1 MHFRLFIRL
10 FLYISYNL
18 LTHNG
23 VTNTLFCTTKQAFTI
38 EKMNILQDLLQF
50 IVKCNLFF
58 LIYNKKVENVF
69 FSVFGLKFFL
79 TVLLYSI
86 GGK

>member
-38 EKMNILQDLLQF
+38 EKMNILLQNK
-50 IVKCNLFF
+50 IFF
-58 LIYNKKVENVF
+58 NIFVA
-69 FSVFGLKFFL
+69 LK
-79 TVLLYSI
+79 
-86 GGK
+86 